1 LNKQEKMSA
10 FRELASPAPTV
21 GSAEAEKIHPS
32 APFRVEAALPSEDT
46 TVEAARKVGPAVM
59 YDNPKAFAPPITKV
73 EASHLSVAALRGS
86 GADFESKVSHN
97 TILCRYRIR

>member
-10 FRELASPAPTV
+10 FQELASPAPTV
-21 GSAEAEKIHPS
+21 GAAEAERAQSSEPL
-32 APFRVEAALPSEDT
+32 RVEPALPSEDT
-46 TVEAARKVGPAVM
+46 TVGAAQKVGPAVT
-59 YDNPKAFAPPITKV
+59 YDKTKSFAPPITKE

-97 TILCRYRIR
+97 STVCRLGVR